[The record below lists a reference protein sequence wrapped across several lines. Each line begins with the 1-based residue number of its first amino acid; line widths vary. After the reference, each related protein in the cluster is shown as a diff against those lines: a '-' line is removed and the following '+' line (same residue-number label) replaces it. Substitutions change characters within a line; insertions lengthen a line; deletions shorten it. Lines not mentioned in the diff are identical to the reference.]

1 MRLRRNGYSVLAAE
15 LGIGQ
20 RRWPEKLMTPQTGHA
35 VLILTAGFA
44 GLLAGAS
51 ADRYLVQVP
60 GWRHLD
66 VMTWAEHSR
75 HADLGNGRF
84 WYPLLAFAA
93 TGFSIATAIAVRQHV
108 LVASGLEFPAYLAA
122 LFELLGL
129 SITVLAAPNL
139 IRLRRPQDLAT
150 TERSFRLFHRWGLLR
165 AAFQIMAFPISLW
178 AVWVLVRAR

>member
-1 MRLRRNGYSVLAAE
+1 
-15 LGIGQ
+15 
-20 RRWPEKLMTPQTGHA
+20 MTPQTGHA
-35 VLILTAGFA
+35 ALILATGFA

-60 GWRHLD
+60 AWRHLD

-93 TGFSIATAIAVRQHV
+93 TGLSIAAALAVRQHV
-108 LVASGLEFPAYLAA
+108 LVAGGLQFPAYLTAI
-122 LFELLGL
+122 FEFLGL

-139 IRLRRPQDLAT
+139 IRLRRPQNLT
-150 TERSFRLFHRWGLLR
+150 TTARSFRLFHGWGLLR
-165 AAFQIMAFPISLW
+165 AAFQISAFPVSLW
-178 AVWVLVRAR
+178 AVWMLVRAR

>member
-1 MRLRRNGYSVLAAE
+1 
-15 LGIGQ
+15 
-20 RRWPEKLMTPQTGHA
+20 MTPQTGRA
-35 VLILTAGFA
+35 VLILASGFA

-60 GWRHLD
+60 AWQHLD

-93 TGFSIATAIAVRQHV
+93 TGFSIAAALAVRQHV
-108 LVASGLEFPAYLAA
+108 LIAGRLAVPSYMAA

-129 SITVLAAPNL
+129 SITVFAAPNL
-139 IRLRRPQDLAT
+139 IRLRRHQDLAT
-150 TERSFRLFHRWGLLR
+150 TERSFRLFHRWGVLR
-165 AAFQIMAFPISLW
+165 AAFQVSAFPISLW
-178 AVWVLVRAR
+178 AVWILVLAP

>member
-1 MRLRRNGYSVLAAE
+1 
-15 LGIGQ
+15 
-20 RRWPEKLMTPQTGHA
+20 MTLQTGHA

-178 AVWVLVRAR
+178 AVWVLVRVR